1 MAFEHERQILLF
13 RSSRPLRH
21 FFVSLFGHNWRSH
34 VGLVTIS
41 LKRTLFVV
49 IIRATRTVFHRS
61 CFDLLIDGS

>member
-34 VGLVTIS
+34 GWVGDYYIKAYLICRDYLEPPEQNS
-41 LKRTLFVV
+41 IVV
-49 IIRATRTVFHRS
+49 VSTF
-61 CFDLLIDGS
+61 